1 MIQLD
6 ENTNGVDDDDDD
18 DEQWLLRFEQQAKF

>member
-6 ENTNGVDDDDDD
+6 ENTNGVDDDDD